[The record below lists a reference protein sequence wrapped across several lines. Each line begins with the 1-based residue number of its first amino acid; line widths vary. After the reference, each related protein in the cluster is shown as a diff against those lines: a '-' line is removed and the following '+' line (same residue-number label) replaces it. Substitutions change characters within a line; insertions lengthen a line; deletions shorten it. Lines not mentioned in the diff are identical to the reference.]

1 MDFRYLNYTVT
12 IPFKCSNRES
22 NFMKML
28 RQFNSFVL
36 FLVSVIFLLAPL
48 LREMVLK
55 ALARVGGGG
64 TGEEITTT
72 VFLSPLGW
80 IIPTSFFRKLNFQI
94 ALLRE
99 CRKLDILGILVKIM
113 TVSL

>member
-1 MDFRYLNYTVT
+1 MYLNYTVT
-12 IPFKCSNRES
+12 IPFRCSNRES

-28 RQFNSFVL
+28 RQFKSFVL

-64 TGEEITTT
+64 YGGGDKDHCFPIT
-72 VFLSPLGW
+72 LG
-80 IIPTSFFRKLNFQI
+80 
-94 ALLRE
+94 
-99 CRKLDILGILVKIM
+99 LDNSHFIF
-113 TVSL
+113 